1 MNRRDTVFALLAL
14 GAATAPLAAFAQEKG
29 RVWRIG
35 AVFTGTKSGSQL
47 NQDAFFAGMKEHG
60 YEVGRNFVYDVRYA
74 DGDPARVP
82 ALVDEVIV
90 LKPDVLMGTSTGIA
104 IEMKRKTAT
113 LPIVT
118 GTTSDPVGSG
128 LAQSLARP
136 GGNVTGMAVQI
147 HELSA
152 KHIEL
157 MAEALP
163 GMRRVAVLTHLAGEK
178 HLWER
183 YEELART
190 SAAAKSV
197 TVEAHR
203 VKSLDEIR
211 QVFRALE
218 TRRVDALLVTPSP
231 SINTLRREVVE
242 SAAKIRLPNIGF
254 EDGWARDGGLMSYG
268 PNFAEAHRRAAYFV
282 DRIFKGA
289 KPGEL
294 PIEQPTVFSFHVNAR
309 VAKTLGIKIPG
320 PILLRADRV
329 IE

>member
-1 MNRRDTVFALLAL
+1 MNRRDAVCALLAL
-14 GAATAPLAAFAQEKG
+14 GAANAPLGAFAQQKG
-29 RVWRIG
+29 KVWRVG
-35 AVFTGTKSGSQL
+35 AAYAGTKSGSQSTEG
-47 NQDAFFAGMKEHG
+47 AFLAGMKEHG
-60 YEVGRNFVYDVRYA
+60 YEVGRNFVFDARYA
-74 DGDPARVP
+74 DGDVARYP
-82 ALVDEVIV
+82 ALVDEVIA
-90 LKPDVLMGTSTGIA
+90 LKPDVLMGTSTGLA
-104 IEMKRKTAT
+104 IEMKRKTAVI
-113 LPIVT
+113 PIVT

-190 SAAAKSV
+190 SAAAKGA

-203 VKSLDEIR
+203 VKNLDEIR
-211 QVFRALE
+211 QVFHTLE
-218 TRRVDALLVTPSP
+218 KRRVDALLITPSP
-231 SINTLRREVVE
+231 PTNILRRDIVE
-242 SAAKIRLPNIGF
+242 SAAKIRLPSIGY
-254 EDGWARDGGLMSYG
+254 EDGWARDGSLMSYG
-268 PNFAEAHRRAAYFV
+268 PNFAAAHRRSAYFV

-294 PIEQPTVFSFHVNAR
+294 PIEQPTVFSFLVNAK
-309 VAKTLGIKIPG
+309 VAKAFGIKIPG
-320 PILLRADRV
+320 PILLRADLV